1 MIIKKGDKF
10 KCIRD
15 VIMDDDPKSIA
26 YTSDKIY
33 ISEVD
38 ECITDNQGLVYHH
51 WNNKEDN
58 QDFIKLSEKQQ
69 KCLLK
74 ENKIRTVFQDRTPG
88 QDLYHSL
95 SDNQTLLWFRFPLQA
110 P

>member
-15 VIMDDDPKSIA
+15 VIMNDDPEEIA

-51 WNNKEDN
+51 WNSKEDN
-58 QDFIKLSEKQQ
+58 QYFIVSS
-69 KCLLK
+69 
-74 ENKIRTVFQDRTPG
+74 V
-88 QDLYHSL
+88 Y
-95 SDNQTLLWFRFPLQA
+95 FPSNAFFAKRNIFDGL
-110 P
+110 